1 MKPSLPLPGG
11 ELEYA
16 VLGAIWDLGMPSAPQ
31 IYARVGEPTGRVYT
45 TVGKV
50 LDRLFA
56 KGLVSRVR
64 IGKAFSYTAKVP
76 REVVERA
83 RAKGAVRLLLG
94 TGGSRPAIA
103 TLVDAI
109 EAVAPEL
116 IDELSRQVTALQRS
130 RGGL

>member
-1 MKPSLPLPGG
+1 MKPLRPLPGG

-16 VLGAIWDLGMPSAPQ
+16 VLDAIWELGVPSAPQ
-31 IYARVGEPTGRVYT
+31 IYARVGKPNGLVYT

-64 IGKAFSYTAKVP
+64 TGRAFTYTAMVP
-76 REVVERA
+76 RERVDRA
-83 RAKGAVRLLLG
+83 RANGAVRLLLR

-103 TLVDAI
+103 TLVEAI
-109 EAVAPEL
+109 EAIDPALIEELAQQVAG
-116 IDELSRQVTALQRS
+116 RRRS
-130 RGGL
+130 RGGS